1 MKFVKYLLKYIDF
14 TINSLKGTVIFVE
27 MDTNTIFSIG
37 LMSGTS
43 LDGIDLVYVKFDK
56 TNYHDFQILEAETVS
71 YSKDWK
77 SILQKALHYS
87 DKKLKD
93 LDVSY
98 GYLLADK
105 ILNFIKKYNIK
116 KIDFIASHGHTI
128 LHQPEKGITLQIG
141 CGETIAN
148 KTKLKVVYDFRTK
161 DVEVGGQGA
170 PLVPIGDELLFSNF
184 DYCLNLGGFSNISFK
199 QNSQRIAFDICP
211 VNIVLNHYVNK
222 LGRAFD
228 DKGKIASTGKVNKQ
242 LLAQLN
248 AISFYKEKP
257 PKSLGLE
264 WVQKHIF
271 PLIDNQEGNIS
282 SILATFTEHIA
293 MQIGKVL
300 YNNDSVLVTGG
311 GVFNSF
317 LMQRIQFHAKN
328 NLNLPSK
335 KLINFKEAL
344 IFSFLGLLKTQGKI
358 NCLQS
363 VTGASKNH
371 SSGKIIYSKSKK
383 IIFKN
388 S

>member
-14 TINSLKGTVIFVE
+14 TINFLKGTVIFVE

-56 TNYHDFQILEAETVS
+56 TNYQDFQILEAETVA

-77 SILQKALHYS
+77 STLQQAIFYS
-87 DKKLKD
+87 DEKLNE
-93 LDVSY
+93 LNTTY
-98 GYLLADK
+98 GILLGDETLK
-105 ILNFIKKYNIK
+105 FIKKYKLN
-116 KIDFIASHGHTI
+116 KIDFIASHGHTV

-141 CGETIAN
+141 CGKTIAN
-148 KTKLKVVYDFRTK
+148 KTKLKVVYDFRSQ
-161 DVEVGGQGA
+161 DVQLGGQGA
-170 PLVPIGDELLFSNF
+170 PLVPIGDELLFSKF

-222 LGRAFD
+222 LGKAFD
-228 DKGKIASTGKVNKQ
+228 DKGKIASIGKVNKQ

-264 WVQKHIF
+264 WVQQHIF

-293 MQIGKVL
+293 IQIGEVL

-311 GVFNSF
+311 GTFNSF

-328 NLNLPSK
+328 NIKLPSE

-344 IFSFLGLLKTQGKI
+344 IFSFLGLLKIQGKV
-358 NCLQS
+358 NCLKS
-363 VTGASKNH
+363 VTGADKNH
-371 SSGKIIYSKSKK
+371 SSGTIV
-383 IIFKN
+383 
-388 S
+388 